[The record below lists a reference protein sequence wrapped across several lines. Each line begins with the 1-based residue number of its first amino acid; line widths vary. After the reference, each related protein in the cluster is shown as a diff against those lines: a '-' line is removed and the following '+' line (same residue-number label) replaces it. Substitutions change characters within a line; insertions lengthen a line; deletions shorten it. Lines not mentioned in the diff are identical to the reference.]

1 MYLNGQYNDKNQ
13 KRKKKKLANCAIG
26 WVHNLK
32 L

>member
-13 KRKKKKLANCAIG
+13 KRKKKLANCAIG